1 MKDHYLPREYI
12 TLPKVHLQR
21 HGDQVSVTYHQTGHQ
36 TVIASEDF
44 AAAAIDG
51 WAIHM
56 LATERR
62 IAQAVAIER
71 EACAAV
77 VERHQTGGSYNIRPS
92 LAAAIRERKP

>member
-1 MKDHYLPREYI
+1 MKDHYQPREYI

-21 HGDQVSVTYHQTGHQ
+21 HGDMVSVTYHQTGHQ

-44 AAAAIDG
+44 SAAAIDG

-62 IAQAVAIER
+62 IAEAVAAER
-71 EACAAV
+71 EACAMECEAWYRDD
-77 VERHQTGGSYNIRPS
+77 ETAQKCATS
-92 LAAAIRERKP
+92 IRERKP